1 MRIATA
7 HAYDAGIDSLVRRQG
22 ELAEMQDKMTSGKR
36 VAKASDDPA
45 AAARAERALASI
57 SRNETSQRAVEASKV
72 VMVQTE
78 SAHIKTNH
86 RSMMRYNDEP
96 LS

>member
-7 HAYDAGIDSLVRRQG
+7 NAYDSGIDSLVRRQS

-45 AAARAERALASI
+45 AAARAERALRASAAPRPASAR
-57 SRNETSQRAVEASKV
+57 SRRA
-72 VMVQTE
+72 
-78 SAHIKTNH
+78 
-86 RSMMRYNDEP
+86 RS
-96 LS
+96 

>member
-1 MRIATA
+1 MRISTA
-7 HAYDAGIDSLVRRQG
+7 NAYDAGIDSLVRRQG

-45 AAARAERALASI
+45 AATRAERALASI
-57 SRNETSQRAVEASKV
+57 SRTETSQRAVEASKV

-78 SAHIKTNH
+78 SALGAAGDRK
-86 RSMMRYNDEP
+86 SVV
-96 LS
+96 